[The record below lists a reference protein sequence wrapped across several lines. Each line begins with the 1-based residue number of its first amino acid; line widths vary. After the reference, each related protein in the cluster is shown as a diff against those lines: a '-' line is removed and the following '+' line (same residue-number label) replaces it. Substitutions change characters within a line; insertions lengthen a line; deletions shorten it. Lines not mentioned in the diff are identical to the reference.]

1 MYFLFALKVTT
12 NRAKKRAL
20 STGLPIMVKSCG
32 GLARDIS
39 VRLSVSPEIMTIR
52 HEPTADGGKATGTGL
67 FSSYEFRNHRNAIGF
82 KVFAFQ
88 DLGTQSEPLVITKT
102 CKPSSADPGGL

>member
-1 MYFLFALKVTT
+1 
-12 NRAKKRAL
+12 
-20 STGLPIMVKSCG
+20 MVKSCG

-39 VRLSVSPEIMTIR
+39 VRLSVSPDIML
-52 HEPTADGGKATGTGL
+52 TADGGKATGTGL

-82 KVFAFQ
+82 TVLVFQ

-102 CKPSSADPGGL
+102 

>member
-1 MYFLFALKVTT
+1 MVTVYFLFASKVTT
-12 NRAKKRAL
+12 NRAKKRAR

-39 VRLSVSPEIMTIR
+39 VRLSVSPDIMAIR
-52 HEPTADGGKATGTGL
+52 HEPTADGGKAT
-67 FSSYEFRNHRNAIGF
+67 SYELRNHRNAIGF
-82 KVFAFQ
+82 TVFVFQ

-102 CKPSSADPGGL
+102 

>member
-1 MYFLFALKVTT
+1 
-12 NRAKKRAL
+12 
-20 STGLPIMVKSCG
+20 MVKSCG

-39 VRLSVSPEIMTIR
+39 DRLSVSADMMAIR

-67 FSSYEFRNHRNAIGF
+67 FSSYEFRNHRNAICVT
-82 KVFAFQ
+82 VFVFQ

-102 CKPSSADPGGL
+102 CKPSSADPGE